1 MEVCQWLSQDSSL
14 FSCPNTVTGPQNS
27 SALKVYNDHFT
38 ISNDILEA
46 QLPAHCPVDCS
57 LPSLSSLMSQIGL
70 PQPHINVHRDYSA
83 VFVAVLV
90 ITATQAHLLLSA
102 MLPGR

>member
-1 MEVCQWLSQDSSL
+1 MEVCPWPSQDSSH

-27 SALKVYNDHFT
+27 SALKVYNDHFK

-46 QLPAHCPVDCS
+46 QPSAHCPVDCS
-57 LPSLSSLMSQIGL
+57 LPSLSSLMSQTGL
-70 PQPHINVHRDYSA
+70 PQLHINVHRDCST
-83 VFVAVLV
+83 VFVVVFV
-90 ITATQAHLLLSA
+90 ITAAQVHLLLSA